1 MRRLAPTP
9 TLIVGTYRQT
19 EVEKRHPLV
28 KMLESFR
35 GDPRFASIT
44 LGPLSVSEHRSL
56 VELAGGGGKVSDSLA
71 TRLYE
76 ATEGNPLFTK
86 ELVRSLLDSGS
97 IAKDDSGA
105 LDLSGAAG
113 LSSDVLP
120 ETIQQA
126 VAGRIER
133 LPEEPRDVL
142 SIASVLGKSFE
153 FRDLE
158 TLAEG
163 VRGLD
168 DAIERLMRDGLLE
181 EEPGSRGDRLAFAS
195 GIVRDVLYNAVARRK
210 RKLLHRRYAEL
221 LEKRQAGRL
230 ERVYPDLLHHFSE
243 GDVPEKAVE
252 YGLKLAQKSLAA
264 FSPEEAARVARTVLD
279 YVEGAEWSGEEA
291 PEGEARLLLAQAS
304 QMGGHLDAALREAE
318 AAVKSFERRKKPGR
332 AVAAMLFA
340 AEAAWQARR
349 VDEARRW
356 AERGLEAARAAG
368 RDGSARTAP
377 LARGDRGEHARRA
390 QEGGGI
396 SRGDRATGAEGDGRR
411 RKRPRAARSSWP
423 WPTR

>member
-1 MRRLAPTP
+1 M
-9 TLIVGTYRQT
+9 GTYRQT
-19 EVEKRHPLV
+19 EVDKRHPLV

-44 LGPLSVSEHRSL
+44 LGPLSASEHRSL
-56 VELAGGGGKVSDSLA
+56 VELAAGGGKVSDALA

-163 VRGLD
+163 VDGLD
-168 DAIERLMRDGLLE
+168 DAIERLVRDGLLE
-181 EEPGSRGDRLAFAS
+181 EERGL
-195 GIVRDVLYNAVARRK
+195 
-210 RKLLHRRYAEL
+210 
-221 LEKRQAGRL
+221 AGRPPRVR
-230 ERVYPDLLHHFSE
+230 ERHRPRRAL
-243 GDVPEKAVE
+243 
-252 YGLKLAQKSLAA
+252 QRRRAA
-264 FSPEEAARVARTVLD
+264 
-279 YVEGAEWSGEEA
+279 
-291 PEGEARLLLAQAS
+291 
-304 QMGGHLDAALREAE
+304 EAE
-318 AAVKSFERRKKPGR
+318 ARF
-332 AVAAMLFA
+332 
-340 AEAAWQARR
+340 
-349 VDEARRW
+349 
-356 AERGLEAARAAG
+356 
-368 RDGSARTAP
+368 T
-377 LARGDRGEHARRA
+377 
-390 QEGGGI
+390 EG
-396 SRGDRATGAEGDGRR
+396 T
-411 RKRPRAARSSWP
+411 RSSWRSV
-423 WPTR
+423 TRAGWNGSTRTSCTTSRKATSPRRRSSTA